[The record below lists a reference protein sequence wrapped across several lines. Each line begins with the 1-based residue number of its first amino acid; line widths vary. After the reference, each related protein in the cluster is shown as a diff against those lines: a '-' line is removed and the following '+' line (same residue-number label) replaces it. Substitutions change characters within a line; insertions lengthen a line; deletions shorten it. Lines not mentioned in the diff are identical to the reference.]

1 MYGKLAEGESE
12 LGLAPV
18 GQWKQNHPSIHPT
31 NQSLNQPI
39 LNISYVLGSHS
50 SEQGNQGP

>member
-1 MYGKLAEGESE
+1 MYEKLAEGESE
-12 LGLAPV
+12 LGLAPM

-31 NQSLNQPI
+31 NQALNQPI
-39 LNISYVLGSHS
+39 FNISYVLGSHS